1 MKRKKDTS
9 VLTPREKEAFDLI
22 MNGKQNREIS
32 EDMGIT
38 YLTAKLVAG
47 RVVTKLGCHSKNEV
61 MAKFRT

>member
-1 MKRKKDTS
+1 MKKRKDTA

-22 MNGKQNREIS
+22 MKGKQNREIS
-32 EDMGIT
+32 QVMGIT

-47 RVVTKLGCHSKNEV
+47 RVVTKLNCHSKNEV